1 MKKSSGLVSLG
12 RVHGCSTNHDVREF
26 TVSIYNS
33 VDMLPHTQGEFN
45 DEDTSGYKEAE
56 ALEELLEN
64 IRNNLC
70 ICYHGAGIDLIVKN
84 EDV

>member
-1 MKKSSGLVSLG
+1 
-12 RVHGCSTNHDVREF
+12 
-26 TVSIYNS
+26 
-33 VDMLPHTQGEFN
+33 MLPHTQGEFN